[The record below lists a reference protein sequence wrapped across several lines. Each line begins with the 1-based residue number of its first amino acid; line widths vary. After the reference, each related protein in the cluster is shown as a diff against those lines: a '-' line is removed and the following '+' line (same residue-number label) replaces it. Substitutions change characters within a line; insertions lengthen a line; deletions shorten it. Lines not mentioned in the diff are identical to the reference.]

1 MSKGKAGNRVGHS
14 GGCPGYIT
22 NFVMVPKT
30 KNAAIALTSAADGPA
45 YRATNA
51 MLETIGKAV
60 KRASAKNTNKN
71 KSKQENAEKEA
82 PGKVALGSYS
92 GDYGGTVWGGETL
105 IRAWGDQLAVVRIP
119 SDELKIAKLKHVE
132 ADTFVRLTDDGEE
145 REPWIFQSDDDGEI
159 VSLKIHGSVVPK
171 LRGVD

>member
-1 MSKGKAGNRVGHS
+1 M
-14 GGCPGYIT
+14 
-22 NFVMVPKT
+22 
-30 KNAAIALTSAADGPA
+30 
-45 YRATNA
+45 
-51 MLETIGKAV
+51 
-60 KRASAKNTNKN
+60 
-71 KSKQENAEKEA
+71 
-82 PGKVALGSYS
+82 
-92 GDYGGTVWGGETL
+92 
-105 IRAWGDQLAVVRIP
+105 VRIP